1 MLDISTQD
9 IRNLSNIIGA
19 TNDGLSGADIKRC
32 LADAG
37 IEIYMMGKIK
47 QDYTRLYIYDK

>member
-1 MLDISTQD
+1 MIDLTLQD
-9 IRNLSNIIGA
+9 IRNISNIIGD

-47 QDYTRLYIYDK
+47 QDYTYTISEK